1 MGVNVIIWALVTGV
15 ITGAVFATIILVGSR
30 RREEELRAVLEARD
44 DELQAAHEQMAELEA
59 RIQFTERLLTQQK
72 QDQRL
77 PPAQG

>member
-1 MGVNVIIWALVTGV
+1 MNIILWALATGL

-30 RREEELRAVLEARD
+30 RREGELRAALEARD
-44 DELQAAHEQMAELEA
+44 DELQGAREQMAELEE

-77 PPAQG
+77 PPAER

>member
-1 MGVNVIIWALVTGV
+1 MNVILWALATGL

-30 RREEELRAVLEARD
+30 RREGELRAALEARD
-44 DELQAAHEQMAELEA
+44 DELQGAREQMAELED

-77 PPAQG
+77 PPAER